1 LSQPTA
7 TTPPAGR
14 YEPVPDAR
22 RTMRRRVWIA
32 VGVVV
37 ALGLLAF
44 VTRGVLANPVHWQD
58 YGYKVVDDA
67 HVTVTFDV
75 TKPRAS
81 TVRCTAQ
88 ALSESFGQV
97 GVRTVTVG
105 PAQTSTVRV
114 TVDVQTAETAVS
126 GTVKTCVKAS

>member
-1 LSQPTA
+1 MSQPTA

-14 YEPVPDAR
+14 YEPVPDGRGAR
-22 RTMRRRVWIA
+22 RRRAWVV
-32 VGVVV
+32 VGVVL

-58 YGYKVVDDA
+58 YGFKVVDDG

-75 TKPRAS
+75 TKPRSA
-81 TVRCTAQ
+81 TARCTVQ
-88 ALSESFGQV
+88 ALSESFAQV

-105 PAQTSTVRV
+105 PAQTSTTRV

-126 GTVKTCVKAS
+126 GTVKSCTKVG